1 MQRPFPGWLMG
12 GMAVLL
18 AAFALLS
25 GWWPL
30 RALGGLVLLVMLGYF
45 WSERRARRQA
55 PGGPGEG
62 READL
67 PRPWQASAPR
77 ETLGERLLPAVFFLA
92 AAVLVAAVALYT
104 AAALGLW

>member
-12 GMAVLL
+12 GMAALL

-30 RALGGLVLLVMLGYF
+30 QALGGL
-45 WSERRARRQA
+45 R
-55 PGGPGEG
+55 EG
-62 READL
+62 LEADL
-67 PRPWQASAPR
+67 PQPWRASAPP

-92 AAVLVAAVALYT
+92 AAVLVAAVTLYT
-104 AAALGLW
+104 LAALGLW